1 MSKSNRPEPT
11 ATAVQ
16 DEAMAVA
23 RGIQK
28 PGQTKEQTRLIAQ
41 GIAKGIEQYKRQQSA
56 KARERDKARKRLDK
70 QRHQAAAGHGA
81 PLHEDAEDGLAS
93 GSDPVM
99 ALRVAAWL
107 FTLMALLH
115 GLRLLAGWPV
125 VIAGWNVPAWLSG
138 LAVPLLATLAFWLFR
153 GARRLC

>member
-1 MSKSNRPEPT
+1 MSKSNRPEPA

-70 QRHQAAAGHGA
+70 QRHQAAASHGA

-93 GSDPVM
+93 GSDTVM